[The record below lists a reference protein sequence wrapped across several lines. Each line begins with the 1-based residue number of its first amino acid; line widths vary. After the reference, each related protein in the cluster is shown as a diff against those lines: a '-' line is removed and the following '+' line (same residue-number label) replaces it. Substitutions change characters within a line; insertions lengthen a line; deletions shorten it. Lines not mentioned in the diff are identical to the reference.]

1 MRLPF
6 ALLLAL
12 MAAPAGAQE
21 RPRQGGELVFVVPAE
36 PPSYDAHR
44 EGTFA
49 LIHPTAPHYN
59 TLLRIDPTDR
69 TGTRIVGDLAESW
82 TVAEDGRTYAF
93 KLRRGVKFHDGSEMT
108 SRDVKASHDKII
120 FPPSGVASNRKGIY
134 VNVEAVEAPD
144 RDTVVFR
151 LTWPQGSFLSSLAS
165 PFSWIYKADI
175 LERDMRWYETHVM
188 GTGPFVFVEH
198 VKGSHWVGRR
208 NPNYWDRGKP
218 HLDGYRALFIK
229 DAAAQVAAVR
239 GGRTSSSAASRRPSV
254 RASSAPW
261 APRSRCRRAPG
272 TATCWSR

>member
-59 TLLRIDPTDR
+59 TLLRIDPNDR

-82 TVAEDGRTYAF
+82 TV
-93 KLRRGVKFHDGSEMT
+93 
-108 SRDVKASHDKII
+108 VKASYDKII

-144 RDTVVFR
+144 RGTVVFR

-239 GGRTSSSAASRRPSV
+239 GE
-254 RASSAPW
+254 RAHIQFRGFSPAERESLVGAMG
-261 APRSRCRRAPG
+261 AKV
-272 TATCWSR
+272 TVQ